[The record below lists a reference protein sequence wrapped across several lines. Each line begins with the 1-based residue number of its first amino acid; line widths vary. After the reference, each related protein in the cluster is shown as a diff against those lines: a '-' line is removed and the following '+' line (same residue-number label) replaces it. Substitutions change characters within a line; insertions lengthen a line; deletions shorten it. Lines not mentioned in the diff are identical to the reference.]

1 MVTLQQNKELFMT
14 HVPSKYLCT
23 ILWIAFGWWHNNA
36 FLSSLLAWVL
46 HIVTCTWVLTWPHYS
61 FLPTYMPL
69 PSLLWVVTFI
79 ASRVLAIMDLVKPF
93 LSFLLCWSLQDD
105 LPTTTYIL
113 YLRMQVSRALDIVQK
128 GMYVYIVLHR
138 KTFQLHICSMYYRVC
153 QCAKSLQIMSA
164 HP

>member
-1 MVTLQQNKELFMT
+1 MNIFYWMDGYITTKQRII
-14 HVPSKYLCT
+14 HDSCT
-23 ILWIAFGWWHNNA
+23 KQVLMYPILWIAFGWWHNNA

-61 FLPTYMPL
+61 FLLVHWP
-69 PSLLWVVTFI
+69 LLWVVTFI

-105 LPTTTYIL
+105 LPTYIL

-128 GMYVYIVLHR
+128 GMYYTLYFIEKHSNYTYVL
-138 KTFQLHICSMYYRVC
+138 
-153 QCAKSLQIMSA
+153 AKYSS
-164 HP
+164 